1 MILNLLYLILRGA
14 LILGKVGKIIFTFEK
29 GIYLFL
35 EKLHLTNDHQVNHWK
50 RSTKEDVTLN
60 VIDGVVEKLVG
71 GDRCRLE
78 VWRCVSGVMEGGVKF
93 IDKPGGLW
101 R

>member
-1 MILNLLYLILRGA
+1 V
-14 LILGKVGKIIFTFEK
+14 K
-29 GIYLFL
+29 
-35 EKLHLTNDHQVNHWK
+35 QWK
-50 RSTKEDVTLN
+50 RSTNEDDALN

-78 VWRCVSGVMEGGVKF
+78 AWRCVSGVMEAGVKF
-93 IDKPGGLW
+93 LDKPGGLW

>member
-1 MILNLLYLILRGA
+1 MILNLLYLILSGV
-14 LILGKVGKIIFTFEK
+14 LILGKVGKIITAVDNRTN
-29 GIYLFL
+29 LFL
-35 EKLHLTNDHQVNHWK
+35 ETPHLNNDHQVKHWK
-50 RSTKEDVTLN
+50 RSTKEDATLN
-60 VIDGVVEKLVG
+60 VIDGVVKKLVG

-78 VWRCVSGVMEGGVKF
+78 AWRCVSGVMEGGVKF